1 MFDNC
6 ETFAYEESNKTKE
19 KNEPLKLKLIILN
32 IYSLDN
38 HPLKFIILSAFL
50 LIFCPHMLQ
59 VYIANV

>member
-32 IYSLDN
+32 I
-38 HPLKFIILSAFL
+38 
-50 LIFCPHMLQ
+50 
-59 VYIANV
+59 